1 MNLDRLSLP
10 VRLAVLAMLV
20 VALAVSAA
28 LYAAWRTTDARL
40 TAQIDTDLNTQQR
53 EWDRLATANPPRDTA
68 SLLATAGAWVR
79 EQQDH
84 PARQLQA
91 VAVTGGET
99 RANSA
104 WRSLANDADV
114 TPLLQAG
121 GPRDVRLADGSDVR
135 VLTWPV
141 PAPAEP
147 GRSHAPLGVVV
158 VADPT
163 DPLTAARHQLARDSV
178 LIAGAAMGLAALLV
192 GGGSVLITRQLR
204 RLGHVA
210 AAAGAGDLAVR
221 AGDVRGAP
229 EVRDLA
235 RVLDESLDRI
245 AATLDSQRAFVA
257 DASHELR
264 TPLAVIRAQAELIGL
279 QTDPALR
286 EEDLAD
292 LLRQT
297 DATRRLVDDLLTIA
311 TGDAA
316 PAALVAPRDIDL
328 RDHVQDLRR
337 DLPLLGERRFEV
349 RTVPGTLRADPDRVD
364 QIVRN
369 LVANAV
375 AHTPRDGFVQVRFEA
390 ADIPGRLRIM
400 VRDNGTGMPPEVAA
414 QAFERFARGRPRR
427 EPEPRVGI
435 SGTAGARA
443 IGSKPT
449 GSETAGLESP
459 GPGVAVGGSAGL
471 GLPLV
476 RTLAQAHGGTA
487 TLRSALGEGT
497 TVVVELPGYRASG
510 PGGEAADESAPA
522 LTGEAP
528 GAAATT
534 PGDRT

>member
-1 MNLDRLSLP
+1 MNVDRLSLP
-10 VRLAVLAMLV
+10 VRLVLLAMLV

-40 TAQIDTDLNTQQR
+40 TAQLDADLSTQQR

-68 SLLATAGAWVR
+68 ALLATAGAWMR

-99 RANSA
+99 RANTA
-104 WRSLANDADV
+104 WRSLPVGTDV

-141 PAPAEP
+141 STPPEP
-147 GRSHAPLGVVV
+147 GRSPAPLGVVV

-163 DPLTAARHQLARDSV
+163 DPLTAARQQLARDSV
-178 LIAGAAMGLAALLV
+178 LIAGAAMALAALLV

-221 AGDVRGAP
+221 AGAVRGAP

-264 TPLAVIRAQAELIGL
+264 TPLAVIRAQAELIGVE
-279 QTDPALR
+279 TDPARR
-286 EEDLAD
+286 EVDLAD

-316 PAALVAPRDIDL
+316 PAALVTPRDIDL
-328 RDHVQDLRR
+328 ADHVADLRR

-349 RTVPGTLRADPDRVD
+349 RTVPGTLRADPDRID

-375 AHTPRDGFVQVRFEA
+375 AHTPRDGLVQVRFEA
-390 ADIPGRLRIM
+390 ADAPGRLRIM
-400 VRDNGTGMPPEVAA
+400 VRDNGTGMSPEVAA
-414 QAFERFARGRPRR
+414 HAFERFARSRPRR
-427 EPEPRVGI
+427 EAELGVGH
-435 SGTAGARA
+435 SGTAGPGVVGSERWSRPCRAPPSGAAPGSGCRWCARSRGPTVARPRCGRPRARA
-443 IGSKPT
+443 RRSSSSCPAT
-449 GSETAGLESP
+449 GPRGRARSPPRRPRGGL
-459 GPGVAVGGSAGL
+459 
-471 GLPLV
+471 
-476 RTLAQAHGGTA
+476 RC
-487 TLRSALGEGT
+487 
-497 TVVVELPGYRASG
+497 
-510 PGGEAADESAPA
+510 ADPRRPHLS
-522 LTGEAP
+522 
-528 GAAATT
+528 
-534 PGDRT
+534 